1 MFVVIFGRV
10 NGVNKKD
17 KIEIAR
23 NILNNA
29 ANMNMSKEIL
39 LKISQKIDK
48 YIVEYL
54 REGEG
59 QKGGF
64 DERENV

>member
-1 MFVVIFGRV
+1 M
-10 NGVNKKD
+10 NNKE
-17 KIEIAR
+17 KIEMAR
-23 NILNNA
+23 NILTNA
-29 ANMNMSKEIL
+29 ANMNMSREIL

-48 YIVEYL
+48 YIVEYY
-54 REGEG
+54 RESGG

>member
-1 MFVVIFGRV
+1 MSE
-10 NGVNKKD
+10 KD

-29 ANMNMSKEIL
+29 AKINISKGIL

-48 YIVEYL
+48 YIVEYY
-54 REGEG
+54 R
-59 QKGGF
+59 KCGGMKQINKKKSYGDF